1 MTTHFGAT
9 LRMLRMDAGLGLGEL
24 AARIGV
30 SSAYLSRVEHG
41 HDPVPTHDRVIAIAH
56 ALELPPIVLLEIA
69 QGAGAALASYLERVP
84 EASSLFLEMATREL
98 GAVEIAR
105 VKAFMDRT
113 MPERGANRRRPARLS
128 ELLVPNR
135 VLVRAVCSDI
145 DDLVSVASTRL
156 AADRAEAKTL
166 VAKLLEREGAASSA
180 MGAGVVAPHAFIAGQ
195 PSRAVLVILARPIK
209 ARTPDGVPI
218 QMGIVL
224 VEPAAD
230 RTHLERLAHIARLAA
245 RGLANVL
252 DRARTPDDALRH
264 LATLDVS

>member
-9 LRMLRMDAGLGLGEL
+9 LRMLRIDAGLGLGEL

-41 HDPVPTHDRVIAIAH
+41 HDPVPTHDRVIAIAQ

-105 VKAFMDRT
+105 IKAFIDRT
-113 MPERGANRRRPARLS
+113 LPARGANRRKPARLG
-128 ELLVPNR
+128 ELLDPKR

-145 DDLVSVASTRL
+145 EDLVSVASTRI
-156 AADRAEAKTL
+156 ASDRAETKRL
-166 VAKLLEREGAASSA
+166 VAKLLDREDSASSA
-180 MGAGVVAPHAFIAGQ
+180 MGAGVIVPHAIIPGE
-195 PSRAVLVILARPIK
+195 PSRAVLVVLARPIK
-209 ARTPDGVPI
+209 DRTPDGVPI
-218 QMGIVL
+218 KTGIVL

-230 RTHLERLAHIARLAA
+230 RAHLERLAHIARLAA
-245 RGLANVL
+245 RGLANAVEH
-252 DRARTPDDALRH
+252 ARTPDEALRQ
-264 LATLDVS
+264 LAALDVS

>member
-9 LRMLRMDAGLGLGEL
+9 LRMLRVDAGLGLGEL

-41 HDPVPTHDRVIAIAH
+41 HDPVPTPDRVIAIAH
-56 ALELPPIVLLEIA
+56 ALQLPPIVLLEIA

-98 GAVEIAR
+98 GATEIAR
-105 VKAFMDRT
+105 IKAFMDRT
-113 MPERGANRRRPARLS
+113 MPERAANRRKPARLS
-128 ELLVPNR
+128 DLLAPNR

-145 DDLVSVASTRL
+145 EDLVSVASTRL
-156 AADRAEAKTL
+156 TTDRAEARSL
-166 VAKLLEREGAASSA
+166 VAKLLEREDTASSA
-180 MGAGVVAPHAFIAGQ
+180 MGAGVVAPHAIISGQ
-195 PSRAVLVILARPIK
+195 PSRAVLVTLARPIK
-209 ARTPDGVPI
+209 ARTPDGLPI
-218 QMGIVL
+218 QTAIVL
-224 VEPAAD
+224 VETAPD
-230 RTHLERLAHIARLAA
+230 RAHLERLAHIARLAA

-252 DRARTPDDALRH
+252 ERARTPDDALRQ

>member
-9 LRMLRMDAGLGLGEL
+9 LRMLRVDAGVGLGEL

-41 HDPVPTHDRVIAIAH
+41 HDPVPTPDRVIAIAR

-84 EASSLFLEMATREL
+84 EASSLFLEMAAREL
-98 GAVEIAR
+98 GAAEIAR
-105 VKAFMDRT
+105 IKAFMDRT
-113 MPERGANRRRPARLS
+113 LPARGANRRRPTRLA
-128 ELLVPNR
+128 ELLAPDR
-135 VLVRAVCSDI
+135 VIVRAVCSDI

-156 AADRAEAKTL
+156 AADRAEGRSLA
-166 VAKLLEREGAASSA
+166 ARLLEREDTASSA
-180 MGAGVVAPHAFIAGQ
+180 MGAGVVAPHAIVAGQ
-195 PSRAVLVILARPIK
+195 PSRAVLVTLARPMK
-209 ARTPDGVPI
+209 ARTPDGQPI
-218 QMGIVL
+218 QTAIVL

-230 RTHLERLAHIARLAA
+230 RAHLERLAHIARLAA
-245 RGLANVL
+245 RGLAHL
-252 DRARTPDDALRH
+252 LEQARTPDDALRQ